1 MKIRQPVVPL
11 VFSFLFLP
19 ALFSF
24 FLPLS
29 TKRVRSYDLCV
40 YGETPAGITAAIQA
54 ARMGKSVLLVSTN
67 DHVGG
72 MATSGL
78 TATDL
83 NNFRIASGITK
94 AFYQKIYAHYLQSS
108 AWKAESRATYFERS
122 KKRTYSGKND
132 SLRIQWVYESSVGEH
147 ILREMLKE
155 AGVEVL
161 FKSPLDLKKKPMKE
175 NRKIQR
181 IWLQNGVQI
190 AARMFIDASYE
201 GDLLHMAGV
210 SYKVGREPNSQ
221 YEETMNGIRL
231 GPVVGRDSLSIDPYI
246 RPGDPSSGLL
256 PYIDPSLS
264 APEGSGDGR
273 TQSYCYRMTLT
284 DDDSNRIPINKS
296 KGYKPL
302 LYEFLARYISLNPGI
317 QLHEIISFTPMPN
330 KKTDTNQGNFVGMS
344 YAWPQANHEERKKIA
359 LMHKEY
365 ILGLFW
371 FLGNDPRVP
380 DTLRKEMKRWG
391 LPKDEYPDT
400 GNFPYQLYVREAR
413 RMVGDYV
420 MTERNCTG
428 AVSVKDPIAVA
439 TYPLDCHF
447 VARVVDQDGKVRV
460 EGSYGKQKATNYTIS
475 YQSIVPKSSEVVN
488 LLVPVCLSASHVA
501 YSSIRMEPVYMVLG
515 QSAGTAAAIAL
526 DQNIAVQD
534 VDYRNLSK
542 RLMADGQVLSLAKK

>member
-1 MKIRQPVVPL
+1 MKIRDIFVPHFL
-11 VFSFLFLP
+11 LFLFL
-19 ALFSF
+19 LVLSSF
-24 FLPLS
+24 IAPLS
-29 TKRVRSYDLCV
+29 NKRVRSYDLCV
-40 YGETPAGITAAIQA
+40 YGETPAGITAAMQA

-83 NNFRIASGITK
+83 NNYRIAGGITK
-94 AFYQKIYAHYLQSS
+94 EFYQKIYTHYLKAD
-108 AWKAESRATYFERS
+108 AWKAENRATYFERS

-132 SLRIQWVYESSVGEH
+132 SLRIQWVYESSVGEQ
-147 ILREMLKE
+147 IFREMLKE
-155 AGVEVL
+155 AGVDVL
-161 FKSPLDLKKKPMKE
+161 FKSPLDLEKKPVMKD
-175 NRKIQR
+175 RKIQR
-181 IWLQNGVQI
+181 IWLQTGVQI

-201 GDLLHMAGV
+201 GDLLHMAGI

-221 YEETMNGIRL
+221 YGETMNGIRL

-256 PYIDPSLS
+256 PFIDASLS
-264 APEGSGDGR
+264 APEGSGDNR

-284 DDDSNRIPINKS
+284 DDDSNRIPINKP
-296 KGYKPL
+296 KNYQPL
-302 LYEFLARYISLNPGI
+302 LYEFLARFISLHPGI

-344 YAWPQANHEERKKIA
+344 YAWPQANHAERKKIA
-359 LMHKEY
+359 LQHKEY

-371 FLGNDPRVP
+371 FLGNDTRVP
-380 DTLRKEMKRWG
+380 ITLREEMKRWG
-391 LPKDEYPDT
+391 LPKDEYPAT

-413 RMVGDYV
+413 RMVADYV
-420 MTERNCTG
+420 MTEGNCTG
-428 AVSVKDPIAVA
+428 AVSVQDPIAVA

-447 VARVVDQDGKVRV
+447 VARVVDHDGKVRV

-475 YQSIVPKSSEVVN
+475 YRSIVPKSSEAIN

-515 QSAGTAAAIAL
+515 QSAGTAAAMAL
-526 DQNIAVQD
+526 DQNLAVQD
-534 VDYRNLSK
+534 VDYGTLST
-542 RLMADGQVLSLAKK
+542 RLITDGQVLSLAKK